1 MSREK
6 LCVLGATGSIG
17 DSTLALLALH
27 PERFAVHALSAHR
40 NIHKLFERALQ
51 FKPQF
56 LVVGEKEDAY
66 FLQKRLKEVGSSSEV
81 LYGKKGLV
89 TVASDPAVD
98 TVVCAV
104 VGSAGAEGAFAAAH
118 AGKKILLANK
128 ETLVVAGELFFQ
140 VVKKTGARVYPIDS
154 EHNAI
159 FQVLPEKIED
169 VDEIILT
176 ASGGPFLHTPLS
188 ELEKVSVTQAL
199 SHPNWKMG
207 KKISIDSATM
217 MNKALE
223 VIEAHFLFTLPK
235 EKIKVIVH
243 SESIVHSL
251 VRLKDGSLLAQMGI
265 ADMRV
270 PIAYSLSYPERM
282 ISGTPPLT
290 LETLLTLHFLPVEQE
305 RFPALS
311 LAYEVLTENQDAGA
325 ILNAANEVA
334 VDLFLQNK
342 IKFTAIVPLVKEVL
356 DKVSTETHTSLASV
370 LAKDQQVREK
380 TLEVAAGWK
389 C

>member
-290 LETLLTLHFLPVEQE
+290 LETLLPLHFLPVEQE

>member
-159 FQVLPEKIED
+159 FQVFPEKIED

-290 LETLLTLHFLPVEQE
+290 LETLLPLHFLPVEQE

>member
-223 VIEAHFLFTLPK
+223 VIEAHFLLTLPK

-290 LETLLTLHFLPVEQE
+290 LETLLPLHFLPVEQE

>member
-290 LETLLTLHFLPVEQE
+290 LETLLPLHFLPVEQE

-311 LAYEVLTENQDAGA
+311 LAYEVLTEKQDAGA

>member
-290 LETLLTLHFLPVEQE
+290 LETLLPLHFLPVEQE

-325 ILNAANEVA
+325 ILNAANEVG

>member
-27 PERFAVHALSAHR
+27 PERFAVHALSARR

-290 LETLLTLHFLPVEQE
+290 LETLLPLHFLPVEQE

-311 LAYEVLTENQDAGA
+311 LAYEVLTEKQDAGA

>member
-1 MSREK
+1 M
-6 LCVLGATGSIG
+6 
-17 DSTLALLALH
+17 
-27 PERFAVHALSAHR
+27 
-40 NIHKLFERALQ
+40 
-51 FKPQF
+51 
-56 LVVGEKEDAY
+56 
-66 FLQKRLKEVGSSSEV
+66 
-81 LYGKKGLV
+81 
-89 TVASDPAVD
+89 
-98 TVVCAV
+98 
-104 VGSAGAEGAFAAAH
+104 
-118 AGKKILLANK
+118 
-128 ETLVVAGELFFQ
+128 
-140 VVKKTGARVYPIDS
+140 VKKTGARVYPIDS

-290 LETLLTLHFLPVEQE
+290 LETLLPLHFLPVEQE